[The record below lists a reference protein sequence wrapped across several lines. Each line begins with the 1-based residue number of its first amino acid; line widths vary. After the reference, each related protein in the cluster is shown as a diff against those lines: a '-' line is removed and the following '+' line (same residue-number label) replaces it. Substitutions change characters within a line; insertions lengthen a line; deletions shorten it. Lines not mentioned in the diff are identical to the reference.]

1 MPFVEL
7 SVEGRLLLF
16 FTITTRTTVVSKQS
30 KLELNI
36 YYFLGNMMRPFNKW
50 ASLRLIFLPTQV
62 GVPAE
67 VAVVIALASFI
78 VGAGLTGLL
87 CCIHHRKATPKTVS
101 KLHHSLIKM
110 SQIWEWRA

>member
-16 FTITTRTTVVSKQS
+16 FTITTLLVRTAVLSKPS
-30 KLELNI
+30 NLELNI
-36 YYFLGNMMRPFNKW
+36 IYIYYFLENMMCPFKIW

-101 KLHHSLIKM
+101 KFHPSLI
-110 SQIWEWRA
+110 SVI